1 MDADLVKYLCVH
13 EYATSQM
20 KGSKDSHNAEDAGE
34 ALDLLAQYA
43 EECEEKH
50 DFLAYSEDSDFQ
62 QDEQRA
68 AVMKAAAANAES
80 KLG

>member
-20 KGSKDSHNAEDAGE
+20 KGSKDSHNAEEAGE

-43 EECEEKH
+43 
-50 DFLAYSEDSDFQ
+50 
-62 QDEQRA
+62 
-68 AVMKAAAANAES
+68 
-80 KLG
+80 